1 MAFSFT
7 KFFGG
12 INLKPNSVSQVTSL
26 GDLDVTVDGNLNF
39 HNGVVPTVFVSTT
52 QPATLTNKTIDADAN
67 FISNIDDGNIK
78 AGANISVSKLA
89 PLTVDRALI
98 SDSSGVVSVSTVT
111 VTELGFV
118 SGVTSGIQAQINAL
132 VGTNAI
138 TALTGDVTAT
148 GPGSVAATIANNAV
162 TTVKIANGAVD
173 NSKLANDT
181 VDNSKVSSSAAI
193 AYTKLNLASSIQASD
208 QNSGAATNR
217 SVLMANGSGGAFYS
231 RFIAFKGRVAGGAS
245 YPDTP
250 NKVPVTIVDYDTD
263 SAFNTGTFE
272 FTVPTGGAGY
282 YSLTIQVAASSTT
295 AAIATVAAATVNGTF
310 APLYINS
317 QYLNGNSYTPGA
329 IYTTT
334 LLLADAD
341 VVAFNSW
348 LNSTGFTYNGAAT
361 VCTLERLR

>member
-39 HNGVVPTVFVSTT
+39 HNGVVSTVFVSTT

-67 FISNIDDGNIK
+67 FISNIDDANIK

-98 SDSSGVVSVSTVT
+98 SDSSGVVSVSAVT
-111 VTELGFV
+111 ATELGYV

-132 VGTNAI
+132 VGANAI

-162 TTVKIANGAVD
+162 TNVKIANGAVD
-173 NSKLANDT
+173 NSKLANEA

-208 QNSGAATNR
+208 QNSEAATNR
-217 SVLMANGSGGAFYS
+217 SILMANGSGGATYS

-245 YPDTP
+245 YADFP
-250 NKVPVTIVDYDTD
+250 NKIPITIVDYDTD
-263 SAFNTGTFE
+263 SGFNTGTFE
-272 FTVPTGGAGY
+272 YTVPAGGAGY
-282 YSLTIQVAASSTT
+282 YNLTIQVSTAGSTT
-295 AAIATVAAATVNGTF
+295 SQISVVAAPTVNGVF
-310 APLYINS
+310 APLYINP
-317 QYLNGNSYTPGA
+317 QYFNGSSYSPGA
-329 IYTTT
+329 LYTTT
-334 LLLADAD
+334 LLLADGD

-348 LNSTGFTYNGAAT
+348 LSSTGFAYGTN